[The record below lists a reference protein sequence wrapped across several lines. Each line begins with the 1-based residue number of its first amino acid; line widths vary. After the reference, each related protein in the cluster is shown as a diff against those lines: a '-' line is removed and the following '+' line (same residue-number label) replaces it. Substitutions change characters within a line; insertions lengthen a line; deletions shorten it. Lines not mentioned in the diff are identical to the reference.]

1 MESTILTNQLL
12 IAMPALQDPSF
23 SHTVSYICEHNE
35 EGAMGLVINRPLG
48 ITVSELFEQI
58 EIDINPTSE
67 HTKQQV
73 YLGGPVQQE
82 RGFVLHTLTH
92 DWDSTLQITDNLAI
106 TTSLDILK
114 AIASGEGPENFL
126 LALGYAGWGAGQLE
140 QEILGNAWL
149 SGPANEEIL
158 FRSPTEE
165 RWKEAASIIGVDM
178 SSLHGQA
185 GHA

>member
-1 MESTILTNQLL
+1 MESTSLTNQLL
-12 IAMPALQDPSF
+12 IAMPALPDPSF

-58 EIDINPTSE
+58 EIDMKPDNERI
-67 HTKQQV
+67 KQQV

-82 RGFVLHTLTH
+82 RGFVLHTLNR
-92 DWDSTLQITDNLAI
+92 DWDSTMKVTDNLAI

-114 AIASGEGPENFL
+114 AIAQGDGPENFL

-140 QEILGNAWL
+140 QEILDNSWL
-149 SGPANEEIL
+149 SGPANEDIL
-158 FRSPTEE
+158 FRSPVEE

-178 SSLHGQA
+178 GSLHGQA